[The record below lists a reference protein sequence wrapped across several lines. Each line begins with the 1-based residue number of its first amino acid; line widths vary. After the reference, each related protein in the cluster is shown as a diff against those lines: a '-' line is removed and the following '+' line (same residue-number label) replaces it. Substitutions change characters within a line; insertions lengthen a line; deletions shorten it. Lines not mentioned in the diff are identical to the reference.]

1 MLDLKLLEALPSVP
15 APVLTVYLNTAP
27 GDLRNLRN
35 PARYLIWLK
44 TQAKALEEGMQKA
57 ELRTFRELLQ
67 RVEEF
72 LAQSPPQ
79 TRGLAILVGPDYWQT
94 FVLRVDTQDEVF
106 WGLPELRQL
115 LWLMEEHHLAG
126 VLLADHDGARFYRYW
141 MRELVEEHTE
151 APKINVGEWR
161 RKDLKPPSNPG
172 VEMLRGTHRDAFER
186 RMEARY
192 ARFYA
197 AEIEHI
203 RKWVERWDLEPV
215 FLAGPPK
222 LVEMVWDD
230 LPKALK
236 ARTVLVRED
245 LGHLPAGEFEARVE
259 SELQRWQQQYE
270 RSLVDRLFDSSGE
283 LRAVLGVD
291 DMLVG
296 LQEGL
301 TRDAIVVRGIEEKVR
316 QCTNCGWT
324 DRTDGSVCAACGGAR
339 LLTGLRAVLPH
350 LAKRYKIPLEVIA
363 DDAGDRLR
371 KAGGIGALLK

>member
-1 MLDLKLLEALPSVP
+1 MLDLKLVEALPKIP
-15 APVLTVYLNTAP
+15 APVLTVYLNTTP
-27 GDLRNLRN
+27 TDHRNLRN
-35 PARYLIWLK
+35 PPRYLIWLK
-44 TQAKALEEGMQKA
+44 TQAKALEEGMPKA

-72 LAQSPPQ
+72 LTQNPPQ
-79 TRGLAILVGPDYWQT
+79 TRSLAIFVGPDYWQA
-94 FVLRVDTQDEVF
+94 FVLRVDAHDEIF
-106 WGLPELRQL
+106 WGLPELSPL

-126 VLLADHDGARFYRYW
+126 VVLADRNGVRLYRYW
-141 MRELVEEHTE
+141 MRELAQEHKE
-151 APKINVGEWR
+151 APKINVWEWR

-172 VEMLRGTHRDAFER
+172 VEMLRGSHRDAFEH
-186 RMEARY
+186 RMEAQY

-197 AEIEHI
+197 AEVEHI

-222 LVEMVWDD
+222 LAEIVWND

-245 LGHLPAGEFEARVE
+245 LAHLPAGEFEARVE
-259 SELQRWQQQYE
+259 SELHRWQRQYE
-270 RSLVDRLFDSSGE
+270 RSLIDRLLDGSGE
-283 LRAVLGVD
+283 RRAVLGVD
-291 DMLVG
+291 LTLVG

-301 TRDAIVVRGIEEKVR
+301 TRDAVVVRGIEEQVR

-324 DRTDGSVCAACGGAR
+324 DRADGSVCAACGGAR
-339 LLTGLRAVLPH
+339 LLTELRAVLPQ
-350 LAKRYKIPLEVIA
+350 LVKRYKVPLEVIA

-371 KAGGIGALLK
+371 KAGGIGALLR